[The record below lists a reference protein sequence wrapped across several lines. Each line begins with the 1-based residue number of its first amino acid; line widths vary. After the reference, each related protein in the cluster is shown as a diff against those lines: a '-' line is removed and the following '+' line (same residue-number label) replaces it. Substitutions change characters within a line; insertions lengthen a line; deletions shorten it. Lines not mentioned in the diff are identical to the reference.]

1 MNAVRFGWAGM
12 PPLGAAASFA
22 LPVAVGLA
30 FGMLLQKS
38 RFCFV
43 SALRDFVARKETRVL
58 EGLLAGVAVM
68 TAFWSLQATLGL
80 SAGLWTPDWGV
91 TSFVGG
97 VVFGVGMTVAGGCAA
112 GTLYRACRGDLQFVL
127 TVVFVFLGH
136 VAFAAAYPVL
146 REAYFAPLR
155 FGAGVSIYDVLP
167 WPAVLTGLLA
177 ASVVVLGY
185 AFFAGRAS
193 PRRRSGGAFEWAGIP
208 DRGGLASLGRGLRDL
223 ARSVRRHVVAMLT
236 DDRSLVRRLREP
248 WDAKT
253 SGVAMALVASVWF
266 AAHGAWGIAK
276 SESRWVAWA
285 FDRAGGDAA
294 DVRYWGSVLF
304 DGSVVVTPDMVL
316 FAALLAG
323 MLLAAVLSGKFVLR
337 WPAEAGLFA
346 PVVGGLLMGVGSR
359 LGPGAT
365 IANLFSGLALLSAH
379 SLIASAGVVVGVY
392 VTTHWLRRG
401 MGCAL

>member
-1 MNAVRFGWAGM
+1 MLPPIPAG
-12 PPLGAAASFA
+12 SVA
-22 LPVAVGLA
+22 LPVVVGLA
-30 FGMLLQKS
+30 FGTLLQKS

-58 EGLLAGVAVM
+58 HGLLAGVVVM

-80 SAGLWTPDWGV
+80 SAGFWTPDWGV

-97 VVFGVGMTVAGGCAA
+97 LVFGVGMTVAGGCAA

-127 TVVFVFLGH
+127 TLVFVLVGH
-136 VAFAAAYPVL
+136 VLFAAAYPFL
-146 REAYFAPLR
+146 RTVYFGPLR
-155 FGAGVSIYDVLP
+155 VGEGVSVYDLLP
-167 WPAVLTGLLA
+167 WPPILTGLLA
-177 ASVVVLGY
+177 AGLVVLGY
-185 AFFAGRAS
+185 AFLAGRGS
-193 PRRRSGGAFEWAGIP
+193 SRRRGTGAFEWRGTP
-208 DRGGLASLGRGLRDL
+208 DRGVDAAVVRGVVDL
-223 ARSVRRHVVAMLT
+223 ARAVRRHATAVVT
-236 DDRSLVRRLREP
+236 DERSLTARLRSP
-248 WDAKT
+248 WDART

-266 AAHGAWGIAK
+266 AAHGAWGIAG

-285 FDRAGGDAA
+285 FDRVGGDAA
-294 DVRYWGSVLF
+294 RVTYWGSVLF
-304 DGSVVVTPDMVL
+304 DGAVAVTPDMVL
-316 FAALLAG
+316 FIAMLVG
-323 MLLAAVLSGKFVLR
+323 MVGAAVLSGQFALR

-379 SLIASAGVVVGVY
+379 SLLASAGVVVGVY

-401 MGCAL
+401 MGCAV

>member
-1 MNAVRFGWAGM
+1 ML
-12 PPLGAAASFA
+12 PSTSAASYA

-30 FGMLLQKS
+30 FGTLLQKS

-58 EGLLAGVAVM
+58 YGLLAGVVVM

-80 SAGLWTPDWGV
+80 AAGLWTPDWGV

-97 VVFGVGMTVAGGCAA
+97 LVFGVGMTVAGGCAA

-127 TVVFVFLGH
+127 TLAFVLVGH
-136 VAFAAAYPVL
+136 GLFAAAYPAL
-146 REAYFAPLR
+146 RTAYFGPLR
-155 FGAGVSIYDVLP
+155 FAEGVSIYDLLP
-167 WPAVLTGLLA
+167 WPPVLTGLLA
-177 ASVVVLGY
+177 AGSIVVGY
-185 AFFAGRAS
+185 AYFAGRGS
-193 PRRRSGGAFEWAGIP
+193 PRRRGAGAFEWVGPP
-208 DRGGLASLGRGLRDL
+208 DRGVVAAVRRGLTDLGRG
-223 ARSVRRHVVAMLT
+223 VRRYAVGVVA
-236 DDRSLVRRLREP
+236 DERSLATRLRSP
-248 WDAKT
+248 WDARL

-276 SESRWVAWA
+276 SESRWLAWA
-285 FDRAGGDAA
+285 FDRAGGDATSVA
-294 DVRYWGSVLF
+294 YWGSVLF
-304 DGSVVVTPDMVL
+304 DGGVTVTPDMAL
-316 FAALLAG
+316 FVAMLVG
-323 MLLAAVLSGKFVLR
+323 MVGAAVLSGEFAPH

-379 SLIASAGVVVGVY
+379 SLLASAGVVVGVY

-401 MGCAL
+401 MGCAV